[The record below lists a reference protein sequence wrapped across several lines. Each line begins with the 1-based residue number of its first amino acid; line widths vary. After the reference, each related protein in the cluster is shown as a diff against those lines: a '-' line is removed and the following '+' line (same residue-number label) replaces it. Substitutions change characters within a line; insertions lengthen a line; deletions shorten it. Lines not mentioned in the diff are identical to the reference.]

1 MPDKNEVKDTY
12 PSKVGLMVTAATGTP
27 VRVVTVI
34 HDLLHEGGLMPHLG
48 HLVHLGHLGQG
59 GAGLHGAD
67 DGHEDQQGQSWERD
81 KNNYDKIFIESML
94 TSLHCHC

>member
-1 MPDKNEVKDTY
+1 MPETNEVKDTY

-27 VRVVTVI
+27 VRVVAVI
-34 HDLLHEGGLMPHLG
+34 HDLLQDGGLVPHLG
-48 HLVHLGHLGQG
+48 HLVHLGQG

-81 KNNYDKIFIESML
+81 KK
-94 TSLHCHC
+94 